1 MSLTP
6 PPFEDFS
13 SLFARAK
20 AGDSDAVAELFTR
33 YAPHVQAVV
42 RRRLSNKLRP
52 RFDSVD
58 GTQDVWLSFLKTSVE
73 RLDFPTETAFLA
85 YLSKMAA
92 NKVGEE
98 HRRRGAQKNDL
109 NRERPIVGDT
119 DPPARQPTPSQ
130 YAAADERWDGLVGGL
145 PPTQRQVLEMLRD
158 GYTHDE
164 IGRRLGFHPKTV
176 QRLLQR
182 LKSRD

>member
-1 MSLTP
+1 MTPTTP
-6 PPFEDFS
+6 PPDDFAA
-13 SLFARAK
+13 LFARAK
-20 AGDSDAVAELFTR
+20 AGDEGAVAELFTR
-33 YAPHVQAVV
+33 YAPHVRAVV

-58 GTQDVWLSFLKTSVE
+58 GTQDVWLSFLKASVE
-73 RLDFPTETAFLA
+73 RFDFPNEAAFLG

-92 NKVGEE
+92 NKVWEE

-109 NRERPIVGDT
+109 NRERPIVGET

-130 YAAADERWDGLVGGL
+130 VAVAGERWDGLVGGL
-145 PPTQRQVLEMLRD
+145 TPAHRQVLEMLRD

-164 IGRRLGFHPKTV
+164 IGRRLGCHPKTV

-182 LKSRD
+182 LKGRE